1 MSLKLTYYGQNDSV
15 NCTPAVFL
23 TGDPGT
29 DQQTLTSAGYLGGV
43 IVSLLSTLSGY
54 TGSGYAYA
62 FQPSNE
68 AAFGSIGN
76 IVPCDTNA
84 TAGNIPFAT
93 LLNGPGEFAGA
104 IGPSGSRKAPVV
116 RALWQGN
123 VDFQGYDSGATF
135 VVGQLVYAGGH
146 TNTNTGLYTSQ
157 ARAGI
162 IGSGFILPGTPGT
175 GGAIPV
181 GICSHVPS
189 ASEPWLGVI
198 SLL

>member
-29 DQQTLTSAGYLGGV
+29 DQQTLTAAGYLGGV
-43 IVSLLSTLSGY
+43 IVAIIDSGATL
-54 TGSGYAYA
+54 TAPLA
-62 FQPSNE
+62 FQPSYE
-68 AAFGSIGN
+68 PAMGSIGN
-76 IVPCDTNA
+76 IVPCA
-84 TAGNIPFAT
+84 TSGTPYGATEGNVPFAT

-135 VVGQLVYAGGH
+135 ALGQYLLCGGA
-146 TNTNTGLYTSQ
+146 TNTNTGKYTSTP
-157 ARAGI
+157 RGAGV
-162 IGSGFILPGTPGT
+162 S
-175 GGAIPV
+175 V
-181 GICSHVPS
+181 GICTHVPS
-189 ASEPWLGVI
+189 ASEPWLGVA

>member
-43 IVSLLSTLSGY
+43 LVSIIDSAAVLTAPL
-54 TGSGYAYA
+54 A
-62 FQPSNE
+62 FQPSYE
-68 AAFGSIGN
+68 PAFGSIGN
-76 IVPCDTNA
+76 IVPVNDSTTDIYGA
-84 TAGNIPFAT
+84 SEGRVPFAT

-123 VDFQGYDSGATF
+123 VDFQGYDAGSTF
-135 VVGQLVYAGGH
+135 LLGQYVYAGG
-146 TNTNTGLYTSQ
+146 TTTSTVGKYVAIGRRATG
-157 ARAGI
+157 AA
-162 IGSGFILPGTPGT
+162 
-175 GGAIPV
+175 AAAV
-181 GICSHVPS
+181 GICTHVPS
-189 ASEPWLGVI
+189 ASEPWLGVA

>member
-43 IVSLLSTLSGY
+43 LVAIIDSTATL
-54 TGSGYAYA
+54 AAPLA
-62 FQPSNE
+62 FQSSYEP
-68 AAFGSIGN
+68 AFGSIGN
-76 IVPCDTNA
+76 IVPCDNSGA
-84 TAGNIPFAT
+84 SSIYGVDGAGLGEGSVPFAT

-123 VDFQGYDSGATF
+123 VDYQGYDAGSTF
-135 VVGQLVYAGGH
+135 SLGQYVYAGGAS
-146 TNTNTGLYTSQ
+146 TTTTGLYVSVGRQSTGHL
-157 ARAGI
+157 AG
-162 IGSGFILPGTPGT
+162 
-175 GGAIPV
+175 AV
-181 GICSHVPS
+181 GICTHVPN
-189 ASEPWLGVI
+189 ASEPWLGI
-198 SLL
+198 ASLL

>member
-43 IVSLLSTLSGY
+43 IVAIIDSSATL
-54 TGSGYAYA
+54 TAPLA
-62 FQPSNE
+62 FQPSYE
-68 AAFGSIGN
+68 PAMGSIGN
-76 IVPCDTNA
+76 IVPVADDSASTYG
-84 TAGNIPFAT
+84 AGEGHVPFAT

-123 VDFQGYDSGATF
+123 VDFQGYDSGSTF
-135 VVGQLVYAGGH
+135 LLGTYVYAGG
-146 TNTNTGLYTSQ
+146 TSTSTIGKYVATGRKAT
-157 ARAGI
+157 GN
-162 IGSGFILPGTPGT
+162 SGV
-175 GGAIPV
+175 AV
-181 GICSHVPS
+181 GICTHVPS
-189 ASEPWLGVI
+189 ASEPWLGVA

>member
-43 IVSLLSTLSGY
+43 IVAIIDSSATLS
-54 TGSGYAYA
+54 APLA
-62 FQPSNE
+62 FQPSYE
-68 AAFGSIGN
+68 PAFGSIGN
-76 IVPCDTNA
+76 IVPCDA
-84 TAGNIPFAT
+84 AGTSYGGEGNVPFAV

-123 VDFQGYDSGATF
+123 VDYQGYDAASTF
-135 VVGQLVYAGGH
+135 LLGQYVFCGDAGH
-146 TNTNTGLYTSQ
+146 TNIGKYARSNNTSTV
-157 ARAGI
+157 
-162 IGSGFILPGTPGT
+162 
-175 GGAIPV
+175 AI
-181 GICSHVPS
+181 GICTHVPS
-189 ASEPWLGVI
+189 AAEPWLGVA

>member
-1 MSLKLTYYGQNDSV
+1 MALKLTYYGQNDSV

-43 IVSLLSTLSGY
+43 IVAILDSSATL
-54 TGSGYAYA
+54 TAPLA
-62 FQPSNE
+62 FQSAYEP
-68 AAFGSIGN
+68 AFGSIGN
-76 IVPCDTNA
+76 IVPCDAQGTS
-84 TAGNIPFAT
+84 TYGSTEGNVPFAT

-123 VDFQGYDSGATF
+123 VDFQGYDSAASFKLGQPLYCGGANHTNIGKYTTSSLAGATTY
-135 VVGQLVYAGGH
+135 V
-146 TNTNTGLYTSQ
+146 
-157 ARAGI
+157 
-162 IGSGFILPGTPGT
+162 
-175 GGAIPV
+175 V
-181 GICSHVPS
+181 GICTHVPT
-189 ASEPWLGVI
+189 AAEPWLGVA